1 MKEYDLNAKR
11 RLQLCGA
18 TDGDTACYRVLYQE
32 KEEEEASVQLSL
44 DYFLKKVDKM
54 PLASTSSQH

>member
-1 MKEYDLNAKR
+1 MKECDLNAER
-11 RLQLCGA
+11 SLQICGA

-32 KEEEEASVQLSL
+32 EEDQEASFQLSL
-44 DYFLKKVDKM
+44 DYFLKKADKM